1 MDSISKELSIDFSIL
16 KKYSDNI
23 IKLFEEGASVPFIAR
38 YRKESTGGM
47 SDMELRSFHDR
58 WQYLVELNKRKESIL
73 SSLVNEPAATDLI
86 KLKIRNAKTKNELED
101 LYTPF
106 KKTRKS
112 KADEARS
119 KGLQPLAAAIWQGE
133 YSDSVLSVQ
142 SWLSHNSLSI
152 SPEEAL
158 EGVVEILSEAVSTDS
173 EVLKQGRQELL
184 KNGELLSRVLRG
196 KKEQGEKY
204 RDYFDYH
211 EAIKK
216 VPDHRVLALLRG
228 KKESILK
235 LNIQLMGEMGYPR
248 KLILPHLNQLLD
260 PNAPI
265 THNLSSIQWRYLNL
279 IWEHKLL
286 GKLESDVLA
295 QLKDRAESG
304 AIQVFANNLQDLL
317 MAAPAG
323 AFRVLGMDPGFRNG
337 VKLAVI
343 DEQGGLLDHGVIYP
357 HGPQNRTQEAYALL
371 TKLIK
376 QYRIGWVAIGNGT
389 ASRETETLMKELI
402 AQAELDCRAIVVSEA
417 GASVYSASPVAIQEF
432 PDLDVTIRGAISI
445 ARRFQDP
452 LAELVKIDPQAIGVG
467 QYQHDVKAT
476 QLSKSLG
483 NVVEDCVNRV
493 GVDINLASVSLL
505 SYVSGLTNR
514 IAQNI
519 VDYRQQKGRIESR
532 TELRNI
538 KGIGDKCFEQCAGF
552 LRILN
557 GKEPLDSSG
566 VHPESY
572 PLVRKM
578 ADHLALKA
586 SELLNNTKALQ
597 ELKQLT
603 PHFSH
608 AGDFTYTDILNELAK
623 PGRDPRPEFRYASF
637 DQNIQTLED
646 LQEGMTLEGVVTNV
660 AAFGA
665 FVDLGVHQDGLIHI
679 SQLADRFVKDPR
691 DLIRV
696 GQVVKVTVLEVDVK
710 RKRIGLK
717 ANGL

>member
-1 MDSISKELSIDFSIL
+1 MDAISKELSAEFSIS
-16 KKYSDNI
+16 KRYSDNI
-23 IKLFEEGASVPFIAR
+23 IQLFEEGSTVPFIAR

-47 SDMELRSFHDR
+47 SDMDLRSFYDK

-73 SSLVNEPAATDLI
+73 GLLVKEPAASEQI
-86 KLKIRNAKTKNELED
+86 KQKIRNAKTKNELED
-101 LYTPF
+101 LYAPF

-112 KADEARS
+112 KADEAKE
-119 KGLQPLAAAIWQGE
+119 KGLQPLALAIWSGD
-133 YSDSVLSVQ
+133 YTD
-142 SWLSHNSLSI
+142 SI
-152 SPEEAL
+152 SAVQTWLGKHNVNITPEVAL
-158 EGVVEILSEAVSTDS
+158 EGVVEILSEAVSNDS
-173 EVLKQGRQELL
+173 DILKQGRIELL
-184 KNGELLSRVLRG
+184 KNGQLSSRVLRG

-204 RDYFDYH
+204 RDYFEYQ
-211 EAIKK
+211 EPVKK

-228 KKESILK
+228 KKEAILK
-235 LNIQLMGEMGYPR
+235 LSIHLMSETGYPR
-248 KLILPHLNQLLD
+248 SLAFSHLNQLLNSD
-260 PNAPI
+260 AQI
-265 THNLSSIQWRYLNL
+265 SHNLSTVQWRYLNI

-286 GKLESDVLA
+286 AKLESDVLA
-295 QLKDRAESG
+295 QLKERAEEG

-343 DEQGGLLDHGVIYP
+343 DEQGNLLDHGVIYP
-357 HGPQNRTQEAYALL
+357 HGPQNRMQEACALL

-376 QYRIGWVAIGNGT
+376 QHKIGWVAIGNGT

-402 AQAELDCRAIVVSEA
+402 AQADLDCRAIVVSEA
-417 GASVYSASPVAIQEF
+417 GASVYSASPIAIQEF

-532 TELRNI
+532 AELRKI

-557 GKEPLDSSG
+557 GKEPLDESG

-572 PLVRKM
+572 LLVRKM

-586 SELLNNTKALQ
+586 NELLNNSGALQ
-597 ELKQLT
+597 QLKQLA
-603 PHFSH
+603 PSFAQ

-623 PGRDPRPEFRYASF
+623 PGRDPRPEFRYA
-637 DQNIQTLED
+637 
-646 LQEGMTLEGVVTNV
+646 
-660 AAFGA
+660 A
-665 FVDLGVHQDGLIHI
+665 
-679 SQLADRFVKDPR
+679 
-691 DLIRV
+691 
-696 GQVVKVTVLEVDVK
+696 
-710 RKRIGLK
+710 
-717 ANGL
+717 

>member
-1 MDSISKELSIDFSIL
+1 MDAISKELSADFFIS

-23 IKLFEEGASVPFIAR
+23 IQLFEEGSTVPFIAR
-38 YRKESTGGM
+38 YRKENTDGM
-47 SDMELRSFHDR
+47 SDMDLRSFYDK

-73 SSLVNEPAATDLI
+73 GLLVKESVASEQI
-86 KLKIRNAKTKNELED
+86 KQKIRNAKTKNELED
-101 LYTPF
+101 LYAPF
-106 KKTRKS
+106 KKARKS
-112 KADEARS
+112 KADDAKD
-119 KGLQPLAAAIWQGE
+119 KGLQPLALAIWSGD
-133 YSDSVLSVQ
+133 YTDSTSAVQ
-142 SWLSHNSLSI
+142 AWLRNHNVNI
-152 SPEEAL
+152 TPEAAL
-158 EGVVEILSEAVSTDS
+158 EGVVEILSEAISTDS
-173 EVLKQGRQELL
+173 EVLKQGRIELL
-184 KNGELLSRVLRG
+184 KNGQLCSRVLRG

-204 RDYFDYH
+204 RDYFEYQ
-211 EAIKK
+211 EPVKK

-228 KKESILK
+228 KKETILK
-235 LNIQLMGEMGYPR
+235 LSIHLMGEVGYPR
-248 KLILPHLNQLLD
+248 SLAFSHLNQLLNS
-260 PNAPI
+260 NAQI
-265 THNLSSIQWRYLNL
+265 SYNFSVVQWRYLNI

-286 GKLESDVLA
+286 AKLENDVLA
-295 QLKDRAESG
+295 QLKERAEEG

-323 AFRVLGMDPGFRNG
+323 AFRVLGVDPGFRNG

-343 DEQGGLLDHGVIYP
+343 DEQGSLLDYGVIYP
-357 HGPQNRTQEAYALL
+357 HGPQNRTQEACGLL
-371 TKLIK
+371 VKLIK
-376 QYRIGWVAIGNGT
+376 QYKIGWVAIGNGT

-402 AQAELDCRAIVVSEA
+402 AQADLDCRAIVVSEA
-417 GASVYSASPVAIQEF
+417 GASVYSASSIAIQEF

-476 QLSKSLG
+476 QLSKTLG

-532 TELRNI
+532 AELRKI

-557 GKEPLDSSG
+557 GKEPLDESG

-572 PLVRKM
+572 PLVRNM

-586 SELLNNTKALQ
+586 NELLNNSSALQ
-597 ELKQLT
+597 QLKQLA
-603 PHFSH
+603 PSFAQ
-608 AGDFTYTDILNELAK
+608 AGDFTYKDILNELAK
-623 PGRDPRPEFRYASF
+623 PGRDPRPEFRYAAF
-637 DQNIQTLED
+637 DQSIQILED

-696 GQVVKVTVLEVDVK
+696 GQVVSVTVLEVDVR